1 MELHPKK
8 IKIDHESIK
17 LCKMHPSNLYLTKWD
32 IQVQSQS
39 QAHCQTIDVSNMRSW
54 SHTTNLQ
61 NYQLFSY
68 HELVRTT
75 SNFTDDNL
83 LGQNKFQL
91 HGGFFSILDSFLC
104 IYIVKHKKHLN
115 KNCTGRTINP
125 KYVLLLTMEN
135 MLSSIYSCQDKLI
148 HCEEQNAGSM
158 CMCRLGGGDVR
169 LDEA

>member
-1 MELHPKK
+1 ME
-8 IKIDHESIK
+8 
-17 LCKMHPSNLYLTKWD
+17 
-32 IQVQSQS
+32 V
-39 QAHCQTIDVSNMRSW
+39 
-54 SHTTNLQ
+54 
-61 NYQLFSY
+61 
-68 HELVRTT
+68 
-75 SNFTDDNL
+75 
-83 LGQNKFQL
+83 
-91 HGGFFSILDSFLC
+91 FFSILDNFLC